1 MNWCILDI
9 SVHFSFLL
17 GVFMKTMFSTIKK
30 IGMFVFLVC
39 FHVIAQPADAES
51 LKSQTVTNGLIA
63 HSLSIG
69 CLIED
74 LAGVSARLFRVAN
87 HMHALD
93 KVYNKKTFRE
103 FAGTSMPLDHT
114 AVETQLKGH
123 SGFLQTLI
131 QAMYQA
137 EKEISFL
144 ERKNN
149 CVEPAI
155 IPERVGS
162 FWRKRAAWETELSQP
177 AAIQSEL
184 TRQDVMIKALI
195 CDYLSTKSRIKI
207 IGLLDK
213 QKSAD
218 QRVYLR

>member
-1 MNWCILDI
+1 MNWYVLDM

-17 GVFMKTMFSTIKK
+17 GAFMETMFSTIKK
-30 IGMFVFLVC
+30 IGMFVFLFC

-51 LKSQTVTNGLIA
+51 LQSQVVTNELIA

-74 LAGVSARLFRVAN
+74 LARVSARLFCVAN
-87 HMHALD
+87 HMGALD
-93 KVYNKKTFRE
+93 KVYDKTTIKK
-103 FAGTSMPLDHT
+103 FAGTSMPLGHT
-114 AVETQLKGH
+114 TVETQLKGH

-137 EKEISFL
+137 EKEINFL
-144 ERKNN
+144 ERNNN
-149 CVEPAI
+149 CFDAPI
-155 IPERVGS
+155 MPERVGS

-184 TRQDVMIKALI
+184 RRQEEMIKAIIADLAATNKRI
-195 CDYLSTKSRIKI
+195 RILS
-207 IGLLDK
+207 LLNK
-213 QKSAD
+213 QRFTP